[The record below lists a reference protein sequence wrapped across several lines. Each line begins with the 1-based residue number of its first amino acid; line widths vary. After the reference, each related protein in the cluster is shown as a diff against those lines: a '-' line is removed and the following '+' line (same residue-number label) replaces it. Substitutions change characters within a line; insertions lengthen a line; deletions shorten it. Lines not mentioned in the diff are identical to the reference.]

1 MKCTKAFATE
11 TTVLRLDSDLYLL
24 STHLIIPSKMSF
36 FIQLSMQRFSIWIRI
51 NSSAMFEAILAH
63 LTHLFGSEQL

>member
-36 FIQLSMQRFSIWIRI
+36 LFNYPCKDFQ
-51 NSSAMFEAILAH
+51 
-63 LTHLFGSEQL
+63 FGSE